1 MCSRTGL
8 DADEVRYDGSGKKK
22 QLEAAYIEKQLKRTE
37 RDDALEDELAAQASA
52 VRANGRE
59 ETRMSPYS
67 KRFYT
72 AVVIAVAVLIGLGVI
87 AYRTVK
93 LLGAPACRT
102 HCCDGTCSSS
112 TGPGTCSYHGGV
124 CDPGAA
130 GK

>member
-1 MCSRTGL
+1 MM
-8 DADEVRYDGSGKKK
+8 DPEKKK
-22 QLEAAYIEKQLKRTE
+22 QLEAAYIERQLKRTE
-37 RDDALEDELAAQASA
+37 RDERDEALEDELDAQAAA

-67 KRFYT
+67 KRFYM

-93 LLGAPACRT
+93 SLGAPTCRT